1 MNLLDLLYERKPL
14 IDVPSL
20 RPLVLQ
26 NKPLELA
33 MEKNYLPLTPK
44 ISKIIYKDARV
55 RAFHMTR
62 PEFLPRLI
70 NIQGQKKSVSTST
83 KISGHAADTL
93 CGPLSCG
100 VGVYLEGTVMF
111 NAWRDLASSP
121 DGAGRR
127 WINLEKLSTDFTTK
141 YLFNVGY
148 SDELS
153 DMRDEMDKYRSMG
166 ADGVQKRKKLEA
178 LYIKRY
184 IDLSEQFISEPS
196 RIKEILKISLT
207 KDPSIKVAFA
217 NNEIILNQIEIIDVI
232 VGKDDM
238 DYRFEKI
245 IPKIKSNI
253 KGELIMSDIDDT
265 AGRKEFFSKRKAT
278 IT

>member
-1 MNLLDLLYERKPL
+1 MKLLDLLYERKPL
-14 IDVPSL
+14 IDMPSL

-26 NKPLELA
+26 NKALELA
-33 MEKNYLPLTPK
+33 AQKNYLPLTPK
-44 ISKIIYKDARV
+44 ISKILYSDIRV

-83 KISGHAADTL
+83 KISSNAADAL

-127 WINLEKLSTDFTTK
+127 WVSLEKLNKDFNTK
-141 YLFNVGY
+141 YWFNVAY

-153 DMRDEMDKYRSMG
+153 DIRDAINDIMWKEPGS
-166 ADGVQKRKKLEA
+166 VQKRKKLEA
-178 LYIKRY
+178 LYIKTY
-184 IDLSEQFISEPS
+184 IDLSEKFISDPA

-207 KDPSIKVAFA
+207 ADPSIKVFSA
-217 NNEIILNQIEIIDVI
+217 NNEIILNQIEVIDVI
-232 VGKDDM
+232 VSKNYIDPP
-238 DYRFEKI
+238 FERI
-245 IPKIKSNI
+245 IPKVKSNI
-253 KGELIMSDIDDT
+253 KGEFIISDVDDT
-265 AGRKEFFSKRKAT
+265 NGRKEFFSKRKAT

>member
-1 MNLLDLLYERKPL
+1 MKLLDLLYERKPL
-14 IDVPSL
+14 IDMPRLL

-33 MEKNYLPLTPK
+33 MKGYLPLTPK
-44 ISKIIYKDARV
+44 ISKIIYKDTRV

-70 NIQGQKKSVSTST
+70 NIQGQKKSVSAST
-83 KISGHAADTL
+83 KISSNAVGFL

-111 NAWRDLASSP
+111 NAWRDLASAP

-127 WINLEKLSTDFTTK
+127 WVNLEKLDEEFNSKYWFNTT
-141 YLFNVGY
+141 Y

-153 DMRDEMDKYRSMG
+153 DMRDEMDKYRTMG
-166 ADGVQKRKKLEA
+166 AVGVQKRKKLEA
-178 LYIKRY
+178 LYIKTY
-184 IDLSEQFISEPS
+184 IDLSEKFISDPA

-207 KDPSIKVAFA
+207 ANPSIKIFST

-232 VGKDDM
+232 VNSDRIDDN
-238 DYRFEKI
+238 FEKI
-245 IPKIKSNI
+245 IPKVKSNI
-253 KGELIMSDIDDT
+253 KGELIISDN
-265 AGRKEFFSKRKAT
+265 GGSNEEFFSKRKAT
-278 IT
+278 VV

>member
-1 MNLLDLLYERKPL
+1 MPRL
-14 IDVPSL
+14 L

-26 NKPLELA
+26 NKALELA
-33 MEKNYLPLTPK
+33 MGNYLPLTPK

-83 KISGHAADTL
+83 KISSSAQDSL

-111 NAWRDLASSP
+111 NAWRDLASAP

-127 WINLEKLSTDFTTK
+127 WIRLEKLNNDFNTK
-141 YLFNVGY
+141 YLFAVTY

-153 DMRDEMDKYRSMG
+153 DIRDEMDKYRAMG
-166 ADGVQKRKKLEA
+166 AAGVQKRKKLEA
-178 LYIKRY
+178 LYIKTY
-184 IDLSEQFISEPS
+184 IDLSEKFISDPA

-207 KDPSIKVAFA
+207 ANPSIKIFST

-232 VGKDDM
+232 VNSDRIDDN
-238 DYRFEKI
+238 FEKI
-245 IPKIKSNI
+245 IPKVKSNI
-253 KGELIMSDIDDT
+253 KGELIISDN
-265 AGRKEFFSKRKAT
+265 GSSNEEFFSKRKAT
-278 IT
+278 VV